1 MARSLTDQCQKNCCM
16 GFWIADWLTLGTK
29 RQRSMLKN
37 RGPQSR
43 LWGPSLNDSMEE
55 RLIQVLKPWRTVS
68 LVALALFSLASSCNR
83 QSDKDVLAQVNAQK
97 VKRSEADRAYNREIT
112 GVPQK
117 PSPEEESALRLQ
129 ILDQIIGQQVYLQKA
144 EKLGI
149 LATDDEVESRATQD
163 KAPYTKEEFAKK
175 PQAAGYN
182 EDEWRLDIRRKLTID
197 KLLNKEIASKVTI
210 SDSDIQNYYN
220 DHKAQFNIIEPQY
233 YLAHIFVSSQPNVP
247 SGDLPNKAQNEAQAR
262 EKIRQIYNRLE
273 SGEDFASL
281 AAKYSEDPNTS
292 RNGGELGPAPE
303 SQLRG
308 NNTDAATRDA
318 IAKLQPGQFTEVIP
332 IVNPATQKVLAFRIV
347 KLLGKEAAGQRDLND
362 PTVQQAIRN
371 QLRTQRE
378 QFLRSAYDEVLRDS
392 TEIRNYYAEELL
404 KNAGGQK

>member
-1 MARSLTDQCQKNCCM
+1 M
-16 GFWIADWLTLGTK
+16 
-29 RQRSMLKN
+29 
-37 RGPQSR
+37 
-43 LWGPSLNDSMEE
+43 
-55 RLIQVLKPWRTVS
+55 IQVLKPWRNVS

-83 QSDKDVLAQVNAQK
+83 QSDKDVLAKVNAQK
-97 VKRSEADRAYNREIT
+97 VTRSEVDRAYNRQIT
-112 GVPQK
+112 GAPQK

-175 PQAAGYN
+175 LQTVGYT
-182 EDEWRLDIRRKLTID
+182 EDEWRRDFRNKLTID

-273 SGEDFASL
+273 SGEDFATL
-281 AAKYSEDPNTS
+281 AAKYSEDPNTA

-308 NNTDAATRDA
+308 ANTDAATRDA
-318 IAKLQPGQFTEVIP
+318 IAKLKPGQFTEVIP

-392 TEIRNYYAEELL
+392 TEIHNYYAEQLL
-404 KNAGGQK
+404 KNAGQK